1 MSKPLPRAAA
11 GPNGLSKQRAG
22 LTSIDAPRRPNTPS
36 NVFASLKATQILTL
50 KPVLPAELIATIL
63 DYLPV
68 SDLITC
74 ARVSK
79 RLQEMV
85 YDDTRWV
92 ARLKDMGLWNET
104 EARQRYEE
112 SKKRLS
118 GRPQADRSLTIFD
131 AHDEQEKARK
141 SLEQAA
147 TPRRP
152 RHSSVTDG
160 FDDLTVSQ
168 NPTFDAKAATTALR
182 RVRSIRG
189 HARQEYGRVHGAL
202 GPFYY
207 NLVRSENSSDPAV
220 FRLVQDS
227 EQQARILA
235 DLRVFAR
242 SDGAQKWRQRQD
254 KLESMLGIFENAM
267 INEFQQAYQAQDVDR
282 MRRYAHVL
290 VSLNGGAAGV
300 DIFISSHPYM
310 RQRNQVGNPLDCL
323 QDVAPGH
330 VDLNPSQ
337 RFFEKLASMLSMQ
350 SSIIDQV
357 FPSSVSVLLPFT
369 TRVCEDIV
377 SDYITTLFIEAHE
390 NSIEVYL
397 KAISGL
403 FEQAMRFAVSIQP
416 PKASGTDFHDQ
427 IKSVISHIFEPHV
440 DRYLTEELDYF
451 TSKCNDEVGA
461 WEKELSEQEAKTES
475 FFMSGISRQ
484 AAKRDFLSSFKKVV
498 MMPVNALPTFPS
510 ANKATPIVETPTL
523 EESSRPE
530 TPDTPATPRSAP
542 TTELAAKTAIMNS
555 RLEGIKSLFSIEVA
569 LSLIHHAKASI
580 ERAAIFIRMGDRYA
594 TLTREQCDKIFVSLL
609 EILGRRHIQTGFDK
623 AVGHL
628 SSYNPRDV
636 KEFRSEQTEGAA
648 AGVEPLVTFLE
659 LVNVGDLIQQM
670 VDVFYMQ
677 ELVTPGLTDR
687 DDFLNPAVKEKKRF
701 EQMLDER
708 VAAGMGKGI
717 DVLMDEVEYMCATLQ
732 LTADFN
738 TDAVDAKNLTAIDKR
753 ASMMGLV
760 DIGPTETAKR
770 VVDTIQQ
777 HTGMLVGSTDKNML
791 DVFNQEV
798 GLRLFGVLCKHI
810 KRQRISADGAIKLI
824 SSFITTLRQKSL
836 LPYYSALRELSQI
849 YLVDCGGGNNSTTS
863 TSIFST
869 PAATTTRMARCK
881 ELATII
887 ADNDRY
893 HGIFRAEEV
902 YEFAERRADWY
913 AVRRDVERAMYG
925 IGCMIM

>member
-1 MSKPLPRAAA
+1 M
-11 GPNGLSKQRAG
+11 
-22 LTSIDAPRRPNTPS
+22 DAPRRPNTPG

-68 SDLITC
+68 SDLTRC

-92 ARLKDMGLWNET
+92 ARLRGMGVWNET

-112 SKKRLS
+112 SKKKRLS
-118 GRPQADRSLTIFD
+118 GRPHAGSVTLFD
-131 AHDEQEKARK
+131 AHDEEEKVRK

-160 FDDLTVSQ
+160 FDDMTLSQ
-168 NPTFDAKAATTALR
+168 NPSFDAKAATTALR

-189 HARQEYGRVHGAL
+189 QARQEYGKVHGAL

-207 NLVRSENSSDPAV
+207 NLVHAENSSDPAI
-220 FRLVQDS
+220 FRLVQDP

-242 SDGAQKWRQRQD
+242 SDGAQKWRQRHE

-267 INEFQQAYQAQDVDR
+267 IGDFEQAYQAQDIDR

-290 VSLNGGAAGV
+290 VSLNGGAAGI
-300 DIFISSHPYM
+300 DIFISNHPYM
-310 RQRNQVGNPLDCL
+310 RRKDQVGSPLDCL

-350 SSIIDQV
+350 SSVIDQV
-357 FPSSVSVLLPFT
+357 FPSSVSVLLPFA

-377 SDYITTLFIEAHE
+377 SDYITNLFIEAHE
-390 NSIEVYL
+390 SNVETYL
-397 KAISGL
+397 KAVSGV

-427 IKSVISHIFEPHV
+427 IKKAISHIFEPHV

-451 TSKCNDEVGA
+451 TSKCDDEVGV

-484 AAKRDFLSSFKKVV
+484 AAKRDFLSSFRKVV

-510 ANKATPIVETPTL
+510 ANKAAPVVEHPAVEAPST
-523 EESSRPE
+523 EDSSRPE
-530 TPDTPATPRSAP
+530 TPGTPTLAKPAP

-580 ERAAIFIRMGDRYA
+580 ERAAIFIRMGDKHA
-594 TLTREQCDKIFVSLL
+594 TLTREQCDQIFVSLL
-609 EILGRRHIQTGFDK
+609 NILGRRHIQNGFDK

-628 SSYNPRDV
+628 SSYNPRAV
-636 KEFRSEQTEGAA
+636 KEFRSGQLEKEGTT

-717 DVLMDEVEYMCATLQ
+717 DVLIDEVEYMCATLQ

-738 TDAVDAKNLTAIDKR
+738 TDAVDAKNLTVQDKR

-810 KRQRISADGAIKLI
+810 KRQRISVDGAIKLI
-824 SSFITTLRQKSL
+824 SDINLYSSFITTLRQKSL

-849 YLVDCGGGNNSTTS
+849 YLVDCGGGNGISSSTR
-863 TSIFST
+863 
-869 PAATTTRMARCK
+869 AARCK

-902 YEFAERRADWY
+902 VEFAERRADWY
-913 AVRRDVERAMYG
+913 QVRRDVERAMYG
-925 IGCMIM
+925 IGCSVM

>member
-1 MSKPLPRAAA
+1 MSSKPLPRAAA
-11 GPNGLSKQRAG
+11 GPNGLPKQRAG
-22 LTSIDAPRRPNTPS
+22 LTSIDNPRRPNTPS

-68 SDLITC
+68 SDLIAC

-92 ARLKDMGLWNET
+92 ARLKDMGVWNET

-118 GRPQADRSLTIFD
+118 GRPQADRTSTIFD
-131 AHDEQEKARK
+131 AHDEQEKARI

-182 RVRSIRG
+182 RVRSVRG
-189 HARQEYGRVHGAL
+189 HARQEYGKVHGAL

-207 NLVRSENSSDPAV
+207 DLVRSENSSDPAV
-220 FRLVQDS
+220 FRLVQDP

-300 DIFISSHPYM
+300 DIFISNHPYM
-310 RQRNQVGNPLDCL
+310 RQKNQVGSPLDCL

-350 SSIIDQV
+350 SSLIDQV

-397 KAISGL
+397 KAVAGI

-440 DRYLTEELDYF
+440 DRYLTEELEYF
-451 TSKCNDEVGA
+451 TTKCNDEVGA
-461 WEKELSEQEAKTES
+461 WEKELSDQEAKTES
-475 FFMSGISRQ
+475 FFMSGINRQ

-510 ANKATPIVETPTL
+510 ANKATPIVE
-523 EESSRPE
+523 
-530 TPDTPATPRSAP
+530 
-542 TTELAAKTAIMNS
+542 
-555 RLEGIKSLFSIEVA
+555 
-569 LSLIHHAKASI
+569 
-580 ERAAIFIRMGDRYA
+580 
-594 TLTREQCDKIFVSLL
+594 
-609 EILGRRHIQTGFDK
+609 
-623 AVGHL
+623 
-628 SSYNPRDV
+628 
-636 KEFRSEQTEGAA
+636 
-648 AGVEPLVTFLE
+648 
-659 LVNVGDLIQQM
+659 
-670 VDVFYMQ
+670 
-677 ELVTPGLTDR
+677 
-687 DDFLNPAVKEKKRF
+687 
-701 EQMLDER
+701 
-708 VAAGMGKGI
+708 
-717 DVLMDEVEYMCATLQ
+717 
-732 LTADFN
+732 
-738 TDAVDAKNLTAIDKR
+738 
-753 ASMMGLV
+753 
-760 DIGPTETAKR
+760 
-770 VVDTIQQ
+770 
-777 HTGMLVGSTDKNML
+777 
-791 DVFNQEV
+791 
-798 GLRLFGVLCKHI
+798 
-810 KRQRISADGAIKLI
+810 
-824 SSFITTLRQKSL
+824 
-836 LPYYSALRELSQI
+836 
-849 YLVDCGGGNNSTTS
+849 
-863 TSIFST
+863 
-869 PAATTTRMARCK
+869 
-881 ELATII
+881 
-887 ADNDRY
+887 
-893 HGIFRAEEV
+893 
-902 YEFAERRADWY
+902 
-913 AVRRDVERAMYG
+913 
-925 IGCMIM
+925 

>member
-1 MSKPLPRAAA
+1 MNGKPLPKAAT
-11 GPNGLSKQRAG
+11 GPNGLPKQRAG
-22 LTSIDAPRRPNTPS
+22 IASFDTPRRPNTPG

-92 ARLKDMGLWNET
+92 ARLRDMGVWNET
-104 EARQRYEE
+104 EARQRYED
-112 SKKRLS
+112 SKKKRLS
-118 GRPQADRSLTIFD
+118 GRPHAASITLFD
-131 AHDEQEKARK
+131 AHDEEEKVRK
-141 SLEQAA
+141 SLEQST

-152 RHSSVTDG
+152 RHGSVTDG
-160 FDDLTVSQ
+160 FDDMNISN

-189 HARQEYGRVHGAL
+189 QARQEYGKVHGAL

-207 NLVRSENSSDPAV
+207 NLVRSENSSDPAI
-220 FRLVQDS
+220 FRLVHDP

-242 SDGAQKWRQRQD
+242 SDGSQKWRQRQD
-254 KLESMLGIFENAM
+254 KLESMLGVFENAM
-267 INEFQQAYQAQDVDR
+267 IGNFEQAYQAQDVDR
-282 MRRYAHVL
+282 MRRFAHVL
-290 VSLNGGAAGV
+290 VSLNGGAAGI
-300 DIFISSHPYM
+300 DIFISNHPYM
-310 RQRNQVGNPLDCL
+310 RRKDQVGSPLDCL

-350 SSIIDQV
+350 SDLIDQV
-357 FPSSVSVLLPFT
+357 FPSSVSVLLPFA
-369 TRVCEDIV
+369 TRVCEDII

-390 NSIEVYL
+390 SNVESYL
-397 KAISGL
+397 KAVSGI
-403 FEQAMRFAVSIQP
+403 FEQTMRFAVSIQP

-427 IKSVISHIFEPHV
+427 IKRVISHIFEPHV
-440 DRYLTEELDYF
+440 DRYLTEELEYF
-451 TSKCNDEVGA
+451 TTKCNDEVGA

-475 FFMSGISRQ
+475 FFMSGVSRQ

-510 ANKATPIVETPTL
+510 ANKATPAIEAATT
-523 EESSRPE
+523 EEGSRPE
-530 TPDTPATPRSAP
+530 TPDTPTPTKPAP

-580 ERAAIFIRMGDRYA
+580 ERAAIFIRMGDKHA
-594 TLTREQCDKIFVSLL
+594 TLAREQCDKIFVSLL
-609 EILGRRHIQTGFDK
+609 AILGRRHIQNGFDK

-628 SSYNPRDV
+628 SSYNPRAV
-636 KEFRSEQTEGAA
+636 KEFRSGQTETEGTTS
-648 AGVEPLVTFLE
+648 GVEPLVTFLE
-659 LVNVGDLIQQM
+659 LANVGDLIQQM

-677 ELVTPGLTDR
+677 ELVIPGLTDR

-717 DVLMDEVEYMCATLQ
+717 DVLIDEVEYMCATLQ

-738 TDAVDAKNLTAIDKR
+738 TDAVDAKNLTMQDKR

-824 SSFITTLRQKSL
+824 SDINLYSSFITTLRQKSL

-849 YLVDCGGGNNSTTS
+849 YLIDCGGSNNTSSSTRS
-863 TSIFST
+863 
-869 PAATTTRMARCK
+869 ARCK

-925 IGCMIM
+925 IGCLVM

>member
-1 MSKPLPRAAA
+1 MNGKPLPKAAT
-11 GPNGLSKQRAG
+11 GPNGLPKQRAG
-22 LTSIDAPRRPNTPS
+22 IASLDAPRRPNTPG

-92 ARLKDMGLWNET
+92 ARLRDMGVWNES
-104 EARQRYEE
+104 EARQRYED
-112 SKKRLS
+112 SKKKRLS
-118 GRPQADRSLTIFD
+118 GRPHAASITLFD
-131 AHDEQEKARK
+131 AHDEEEKARK
-141 SLEQAA
+141 SLEQST

-160 FDDLTVSQ
+160 FDDMNLSN

-189 HARQEYGRVHGAL
+189 QARQEYGKVHGAL
-202 GPFYY
+202 GQFYY
-207 NLVRSENSSDPAV
+207 DLVRSENSSDPAI
-220 FRLVQDS
+220 FRLVHDP

-242 SDGAQKWRQRQD
+242 SDGSQKWRQRQD

-267 INEFQQAYQAQDVDR
+267 IGNFEQAYQAQDVDR
-282 MRRYAHVL
+282 MRRFAHVL
-290 VSLNGGAAGV
+290 VSLNGGAAGI
-300 DIFISSHPYM
+300 DIFISNHPYM
-310 RQRNQVGNPLDCL
+310 RRKDQVGSPLDCL

-350 SSIIDQV
+350 SALIDQV
-357 FPSSVSVLLPFT
+357 FPSSVGVLLPFA
-369 TRVCEDIV
+369 TRVCEDII

-390 NSIEVYL
+390 NNVETYL
-397 KAISGL
+397 KAVSGI
-403 FEQAMRFAVSIQP
+403 FEQTMRFAVSIQP

-427 IKSVISHIFEPHV
+427 IKRVISHIFEPHV
-440 DRYLTEELDYF
+440 DRYLTEELEYF
-451 TSKCNDEVGA
+451 TTKCNDEVGA

-475 FFMSGISRQ
+475 FFMSGVSRQ

-510 ANKATPIVETPTL
+510 ANKATPAIEAAAT
-523 EESSRPE
+523 EDSSRPE
-530 TPDTPATPRSAP
+530 TPDTPTPPKPAP

-580 ERAAIFIRMGDRYA
+580 ERAAIFIRMGDKHA
-594 TLTREQCDKIFVSLL
+594 TLARDQCDKIFVSLL
-609 EILGRRHIQTGFDK
+609 QILGRRHIQNGFDK

-628 SSYNPRDV
+628 SSYNPRAV
-636 KEFRSEQTEGAA
+636 KEFRSGQTETEGTTS
-648 AGVEPLVTFLE
+648 GVEPLITFLE

-677 ELVTPGLTDR
+677 ELVTPGITDR

-717 DVLMDEVEYMCATLQ
+717 DVLIDEVEYMCATLQ

-738 TDAVDAKNLTAIDKR
+738 TDAVDAKNLTVQDKR

-824 SSFITTLRQKSL
+824 SDINLYSSFITTLRQKSL

-849 YLVDCGGGNNSTTS
+849 YLIDCGGSNNTSSSTRS
-863 TSIFST
+863 
-869 PAATTTRMARCK
+869 ARCK

-925 IGCMIM
+925 IGCLVM

>member
-1 MSKPLPRAAA
+1 MNGKPLPRAAA
-11 GPNGLSKQRAG
+11 GPNGLPKQRAG
-22 LTSIDAPRRPNTPS
+22 LTSIDDPRRPNTPS

-92 ARLKDMGLWNET
+92 ARLRDMGVWNET

-112 SKKRLS
+112 SKKKRLS
-118 GRPQADRSLTIFD
+118 GRPQADRSLTLFD
-131 AHDEQEKARK
+131 AHDEEEKVRK

-152 RHSSVTDG
+152 WHSSVTDG
-160 FDDLTVSQ
+160 FDDMTRSQ

-189 HARQEYGRVHGAL
+189 QARQEYGKVHGAL

-207 NLVRSENSSDPAV
+207 DLVRSENSSDPAV

-267 INEFQQAYQAQDVDR
+267 INEFEQAYQAQDVDR

-300 DIFISSHPYM
+300 DIFISNHPYM
-310 RQRNQVGNPLDCL
+310 RRKDQVGTPLECL

-350 SSIIDQV
+350 STLIDQV
-357 FPSSVSVLLPFT
+357 FPSSVDVLLPFT

-390 NSIEVYL
+390 NNVETYL
-397 KAISGL
+397 KAVAGI

-416 PKASGTDFHDQ
+416 PKSSGTDFHDQ
-427 IKSVISHIFEPHV
+427 IKKVISHIFEPHV

-451 TSKCNDEVGA
+451 T
-461 WEKELSEQEAKTES
+461 
-475 FFMSGISRQ
+475 
-484 AAKRDFLSSFKKVV
+484 
-498 MMPVNALPTFPS
+498 P
-510 ANKATPIVETPTL
+510 
-523 EESSRPE
+523 
-530 TPDTPATPRSAP
+530 AP

-594 TLTREQCDKIFVSLL
+594 TLTKEQCDKIFVSLL
-609 EILGRRHIQTGFDK
+609 EILGRRHIQNGFDK

-628 SSYNPRDV
+628 SSYNPRAV
-636 KEFRSEQTEGAA
+636 KEFRSGQTEKEGATG
-648 AGVEPLVTFLE
+648 GVEPLVTFLE

-738 TDAVDAKNLTAIDKR
+738 TDAVDAKTLTGVDKR

-777 HTGMLVGSTDKNML
+777 HTGIDINLY
-791 DVFNQEV
+791 
-798 GLRLFGVLCKHI
+798 
-810 KRQRISADGAIKLI
+810 
-824 SSFITTLRQKSL
+824 SSFITSLRQKSL

-849 YLVDCGGGNNSTTS
+849 YLVDCGGGSNNTS

-869 PAATTTRMARCK
+869 SAAATTRMARCK

-887 ADNDRY
+887 ADSDRY

-925 IGCMIM
+925 IGCTVM

>member
-1 MSKPLPRAAA
+1 
-11 GPNGLSKQRAG
+11 
-22 LTSIDAPRRPNTPS
+22 
-36 NVFASLKATQILTL
+36 
-50 KPVLPAELIATIL
+50 
-63 DYLPV
+63 
-68 SDLITC
+68 
-74 ARVSK
+74 
-79 RLQEMV
+79 
-85 YDDTRWV
+85 
-92 ARLKDMGLWNET
+92 MGVWNES

-112 SKKRLS
+112 SKKKRLS
-118 GRPQADRSLTIFD
+118 GRPQADRSLTLFD
-131 AHDEQEKARK
+131 AHDEEEKVRK

-152 RHSSVTDG
+152 RHGSVTDG
-160 FDDLTVSQ
+160 FDDMTLSQ
-168 NPTFDAKAATTALR
+168 NPSFDAKAATTALR

-189 HARQEYGRVHGAL
+189 QARQEYGKVHGAL

-207 NLVRSENSSDPAV
+207 DLVRSENSSDPAV
-220 FRLVQDS
+220 FRLVQDP

-267 INEFQQAYQAQDVDR
+267 ISEFEQAYQAQDIDR

-290 VSLNGGAAGV
+290 VCLNGGAAGV
-300 DIFISSHPYM
+300 DIFISNHPYM
-310 RQRNQVGNPLDCL
+310 RRKDQVGSPLECL

-350 SSIIDQV
+350 SSLIDQV
-357 FPSSVSVLLPFT
+357 FPSSVNVLLPFT

-390 NSIEVYL
+390 NNVETYL
-397 KAISGL
+397 KAVSGI

-416 PKASGTDFHDQ
+416 PKSSGTDFHDQ
-427 IKSVISHIFEPHV
+427 IKRVISHIFEPHV

-461 WEKELSEQEAKTES
+461 WEKQLSDQEAETES
-475 FFMSGISRQ
+475 FFMSGVNRQ

-510 ANKATPIVETPTL
+510 ANKATPTVEAPATEQT
-523 EESSRPE
+523 SRPE
-530 TPDTPATPRSAP
+530 TPDTPTPSRPAP

-580 ERAAIFIRMGDRYA
+580 ERAAIFIRMGDKYA
-594 TLTREQCDKIFVSLL
+594 TLTKEQCDKIFISLL
-609 EILGRRHIQTGFDK
+609 EILGRRHIQNGFDK

-628 SSYNPRDV
+628 SSYNPRAV
-636 KEFRSEQTEGAA
+636 KEFRSGQTEKEGATG
-648 AGVEPLVTFLE
+648 GVEPLVTFLE

-738 TDAVDAKNLTAIDKR
+738 TDAVDAKTLTGNDKR

-810 KRQRISADGAIKLI
+810 KRQRISVDGAIKLI
-824 SSFITTLRQKSL
+824 RYFPFPIILIQTLLTPSSQRHKSIQLLHHFSAPEIPVTLL
-836 LPYYSALRELSQI
+836 LGPSRTLPDLPR
-849 YLVDCGGGNNSTTS
+849 
-863 TSIFST
+863 
-869 PAATTTRMARCK
+869 
-881 ELATII
+881 
-887 ADNDRY
+887 
-893 HGIFRAEEV
+893 
-902 YEFAERRADWY
+902 
-913 AVRRDVERAMYG
+913 
-925 IGCMIM
+925 

>member
-1 MSKPLPRAAA
+1 
-11 GPNGLSKQRAG
+11 
-22 LTSIDAPRRPNTPS
+22 
-36 NVFASLKATQILTL
+36 
-50 KPVLPAELIATIL
+50 
-63 DYLPV
+63 
-68 SDLITC
+68 
-74 ARVSK
+74 VSK

-92 ARLKDMGLWNET
+92 ARLKDMGVWNET

-118 GRPQADRSLTIFD
+118 GRPQPDRTSTIFD
-131 AHDEQEKARK
+131 AHDEQEKVRI

-182 RVRSIRG
+182 RVRSVRG
-189 HARQEYGRVHGAL
+189 NARQEYGKVHGAL

-207 NLVRSENSSDPAV
+207 DLVRSENSSDPAV
-220 FRLVQDS
+220 FRLIQDP

-282 MRRYAHVL
+282 MRRYAYVL

-310 RQRNQVGNPLDCL
+310 RQKNQVGNPLDCL

-350 SSIIDQV
+350 SVLIDQV

-390 NSIEVYL
+390 NSTEVYL
-397 KAISGL
+397 KAVAGI

-440 DRYLTEELDYF
+440 DRYLTEELEYF

-461 WEKELSEQEAKTES
+461 WEKELSDQEAKTES
-475 FFMSGISRQ
+475 FFMSGINRQ

-510 ANKATPIVETPTL
+510 ASKAAPIVEVPTL
-523 EESSRPE
+523 EETSRPD

-580 ERAAIFIRMGDRYA
+580 ERAAIFIRMGDQYA
-594 TLTREQCDKIFVSLL
+594 TLTKEQCDKIFVSLL
-609 EILGRRHIQTGFDK
+609 EILGRRHIQNGFDK

-636 KEFRSEQTEGAA
+636 KEFRSGQTEGAT

-824 SSFITTLRQKSL
+824 RYDIPF
-836 LPYYSALRELSQI
+836 
-849 YLVDCGGGNNSTTS
+849 
-863 TSIFST
+863 SIILDTF
-869 PAATTTRMARCK
+869 
-881 ELATII
+881 
-887 ADNDRY
+887 
-893 HGIFRAEEV
+893 
-902 YEFAERRADWY
+902 
-913 AVRRDVERAMYG
+913 
-925 IGCMIM
+925 